1 MMEIERNQIEKI
13 CQETDERLW
22 GAYNRSIGEEFQ
34 SQYDSN
40 LIFPEYSG
48 RQSDA
53 IRVSEQ
59 EARFAFTESLA
70 TTPFFYS
77 VETPTEEEYQFTGSK
92 AMSAQ
97 TDLTFD

>member
-1 MMEIERNQIEKI
+1 MEINLNQIDLI
-13 CQETDERLW
+13 CSETDERLW

-48 RQSDA
+48 RQNGA

-59 EARFAFTESLA
+59 EARFAFTESLSA
-70 TTPFFYS
+70 TPFFYS
-77 VETPTEEEYQFTGSK
+77 VETPTEEEYRFTGSK